1 MPRQVEIDKWAGNT
15 AIQRARSLYRM
26 SLYREGHREWNW
38 AMRGITAQESLALAA
53 YARQTRL
60 IHRMINTSLKS
71 GDQTVVIEQR
81 FPRPH
86 AALIRIVSEAQSLPS
101 AWVYG
106 LIRQE
111 SRFIPAVSSAVG
123 ARGLMQIMPATAKW
137 MARHLG
143 IDSFEQKTSP
153 SSR

>member
-1 MPRQVEIDKWAGNT
+1 
-15 AIQRARSLYRM
+15 
-26 SLYREGHREWNW
+26 
-38 AMRGITAQESLALAA
+38 MRGITPQESLALAA